1 MPWQVDIIQ
10 YDGRLTYLER
20 YHTKKRRNKT
30 TKTIEWGCKNTATCI
45 PYFRRKIFQT
55 TFFLTMAFPATL
67 SVSLSISSSSL
78 LLLLLGLSRLLLSV
92 PQSRPLRLPPR
103 LASVQEHPTRDGHP
117 DKVLLIKWILSI
129 LISMK
134 VSTGAGLGPK
144 T

>member
-1 MPWQVDIIQ
+1 M
-10 YDGRLTYLER
+10 YTLEEK
-20 YHTKKRRNKT
+20 YSKQH
-30 TKTIEWGCKNTATCI
+30 
-45 PYFRRKIFQT
+45 
-55 TFFLTMAFPATL
+55 FLTMAFPATL
-67 SVSLSISSSSL
+67 SVSLSVSSSLL

-134 VSTGAGLGPK
+134 VSAGAGLGPK